1 MFLQVIIIFL
11 IVLFLIDTV
20 LCFLQVTANAI
31 SGFTGFTT
39 IADGDDLETA
49 YNEQLDVTDLTD
61 ELHDL
66 HKDYAKV
73 IKKAIRD
80 NDAVPT
86 PVYDNGSKENY
97 KECIS
102 ALTIM
107 ANYDYGA
114 AGKKVT
120 ESDLKQVYDKTH
132 LYSVVPTEFTGT
144 RSTGRR
150 IKMVT
155 RLWKVT
161 HILKMSSM

>member
-1 MFLQVIIIFL
+1 MAAIKQALRTILLLFLQVIIIFL

-73 IKKAIRD
+73 IKK
-80 NDAVPT
+80 
-86 PVYDNGSKENY
+86 
-97 KECIS
+97 
-102 ALTIM
+102 
-107 ANYDYGA
+107 
-114 AGKKVT
+114 
-120 ESDLKQVYDKTH
+120 Q
-132 LYSVVPTEFTGT
+132 
-144 RSTGRR
+144 
-150 IKMVT
+150 
-155 RLWKVT
+155 
-161 HILKMSSM
+161 